1 MGAVSARATSWRGE
15 APPDE
20 ATLQRAFAAEGLSP
34 YAWSND
40 AGYTYASHT
49 HTYHKVL
56 YVLRGGIVFELPAT
70 GEALALGPG
79 DRLDLPAG
87 TAHGARVGP
96 EGVTCLEAARSG

>member
-1 MGAVSARATSWRGE
+1 TAPRAARVLRQCGGIDSTGWTAHSVTTVAARRIPCSGGAVGAVSARATSWRGE

-49 HTYHKVL
+49 HTYHKGL
-56 YVLRGGIVFELPAT
+56 YVLRA
-70 GEALALGPG
+70 
-79 DRLDLPAG
+79 
-87 TAHGARVGP
+87 
-96 EGVTCLEAARSG
+96 